1 MPKADLLP
9 QFPVYIPSK
18 GRAAVRLTYER
29 LRLWGVPARL
39 VVEPQE
45 HRTYLDAGVPARDL
59 IVLDMAYKE
68 QYETLDD
75 LGLSRGTGPGPAR
88 NFIWDH
94 ALSEGHAWHW
104 VMDDNIRD
112 FYRLHQNTRLRF
124 GDATGIR
131 MMEDFTLRYRNVA
144 MAGPQYYMFAVPSS
158 KLPPFTLNTRIYS
171 CNLIRNDVPFRWRG
185 RYNEDT
191 ILSLDMLKAGWCTI
205 QFNAVLQNKLK
216 TQILKGGNS
225 DEFYSKEG
233 TYAKSRMLAD
243 THPDVAKVVW
253 KFSRVHHE
261 VNYRPF
267 KNRALLPA
275 EGAARE
281 VKDYGLRTARRDPAR
296 DKLKEGGLSWRK

>member
-1 MPKADLLP
+1 MPRADLLP

-18 GRAAVRLTYER
+18 GRAVVRLTYER

-45 HRTYLDAGVPARDL
+45 HRAYLDAGVPARDL

-75 LGLSRGTGPGPAR
+75 FGLSRGTGPGPAR
-88 NFIWDH
+88 NYIWDH
-94 ALSEGHAWHW
+94 AISEGHARHW

-158 KLPPFTLNTRIYS
+158 KIPPFTLNTRIYS

-191 ILSLDMLKAGWCTI
+191 ILILDMLKAGWCTI
-205 QFNAVLQNKLK
+205 QFNAVLQNKLR
-216 TQILKGGNS
+216 TQLLKGGNS
-225 DEFYSKEG
+225 DEFYSTEG

-296 DKLKEGGLSWRK
+296 DKLKESGLSWRK